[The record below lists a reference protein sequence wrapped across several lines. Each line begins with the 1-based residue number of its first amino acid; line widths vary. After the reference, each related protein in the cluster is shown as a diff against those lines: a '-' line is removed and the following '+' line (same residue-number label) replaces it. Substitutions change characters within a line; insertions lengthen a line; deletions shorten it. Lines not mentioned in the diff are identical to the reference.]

1 MDRESFRSHSTYN
14 SDNEEDVFE
23 DENEEECEA
32 GKRSSLLPTLFEPN
46 SKKKFSSQL
55 EGHQSRKASSI
66 SNGSRSAHVQKSS
79 SFKDTSN
86 DGKKSSSVTTSTTG
100 TGSVS
105 GEIKDAKPNETA
117 ELAKKPSKKF
127 KMFARSFSRMQIKK
141 PVAGAEASVAE
152 TSETGRPAVTGANPG
167 EVETAEKTEKT
178 SILNSIGED
187 DVS

>member
-32 GKRSSLLPTLFEPN
+32 GKRSSLLPTLFEPKR
-46 SKKKFSSQL
+46 KKTFSLQL

-66 SNGSRSAHVQKSS
+66 SNGSRLASIQKSS
-79 SFKDTSN
+79 SFKDTTN
-86 DGKKSSSVTTSTTG
+86 DEKKSSSITTSTTG

-105 GEIKDAKPNETA
+105 GETKETTKPNETTS

-127 KMFARSFSRMQIKK
+127 KMFARSFSRMQIRK

-152 TSETGRPAVTGANPG
+152 TSATGKPAVTVASPS
-167 EVETAEKTEKT
+167 EVETAEKT